1 MKKKKSVHNLTA
13 YVLRRGNSMDDSYG
27 NPAFWTSVGQGKGE
41 RVVVFFFFLKI
52 NYKKKVLQ
60 SLLAIFCSCWVARQH
75 GNGTCIIEAFFT
87 ARVGN
92 GGWRILI

>member
-41 RVVVFFFFLKI
+41 QVVVVFFYIKNKLQ
-52 NYKKKVLQ
+52 KKSVAIALGYILFVLG
-60 SLLAIFCSCWVARQH
+60 CSPTRQWH
-75 GNGTCIIEAFFT
+75 
-87 ARVGN
+87 VHH
-92 GGWRILI
+92 